1 MQNKSIAYAGND
13 NVLAPRLRASITFS
27 MALCVCPQLYIA
39 DISIYH
45 THLYTYLLL
54 YSERLKRSTATE
66 GEHLMQM
73 SFVANDAFNFCK
85 FVPEQE
91 NNSVNIK
98 HGKLVLRSSRT
109 VDTLARQYLN

>member
-39 DISIYH
+39 DIYILIH
-45 THLYTYLLL
+45 IYTYLLL

-73 SFVANDAFNFCK
+73 SFVANDAFNFC
-85 FVPEQE
+85 E

-98 HGKLVLRSSRT
+98 HGKLVPRTSRT

>member
-39 DISIYH
+39 DIYILVH
-45 THLYTYLLL
+45 IYTYLLL

-73 SFVANDAFNFCK
+73 SFVANDAFNFC
-85 FVPEQE
+85 E
-91 NNSVNIK
+91 
-98 HGKLVLRSSRT
+98 
-109 VDTLARQYLN
+109 ARKQLSKY

>member
-45 THLYTYLLL
+45 IHLYTYLLL
-54 YSERLKRSTATE
+54 YSERLKRPTATE

-73 SFVANDAFNFCK
+73 SFVANDAFNFC
-85 FVPEQE
+85 E
-91 NNSVNIK
+91 
-98 HGKLVLRSSRT
+98 
-109 VDTLARQYLN
+109 ARKQLSKY